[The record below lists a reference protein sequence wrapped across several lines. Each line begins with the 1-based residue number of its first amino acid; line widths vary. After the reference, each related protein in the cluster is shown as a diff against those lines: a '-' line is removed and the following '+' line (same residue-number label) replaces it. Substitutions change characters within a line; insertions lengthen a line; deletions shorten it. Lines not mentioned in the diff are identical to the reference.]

1 MKKKFGES
9 AACMLSR
16 GAMQGAQP
24 SPRIYGVV
32 FNPIQVL
39 IRFLKRKWTTTDG
52 IDPSGA
58 NVFADDTAAKTDGP
72 DAVPAMSHLVQAVCL
87 VLEWTGQLVQ
97 SKNSKIVGVDMT
109 TGRSIATDS
118 ITLNGEPFA
127 VLSPNEP
134 HKHLGV
140 RMTMLGDFSAEKEHV
155 CSEMRQRLA
164 ALKAP
169 RLRRIPYD
177 PSEI

>member
-1 MKKKFGES
+1 MDWATGAVQKIKN
-9 AACMLSR
+9 CR
-16 GAMQGAQP
+16 GG
-24 SPRIYGVV
+24 YE
-32 FNPIQVL
+32 
-39 IRFLKRKWTTTDG
+39 D
-52 IDPSGA
+52 
-58 NVFADDTAAKTDGP
+58 
-72 DAVPAMSHLVQAVCL
+72 
-87 VLEWTGQLVQ
+87 
-97 SKNSKIVGVDMT
+97 
-109 TGRSIATDS
+109 IATDS

-164 ALKAP
+164 LKAP